1 MKKVLNFGLIAFLVF
16 YVVTQPD
23 NAAAVLRQIGQWLKA
38 MAVGFGE
45 FISNLA

>member
-23 NAAAVLRQIGQWLKA
+23 NAAAVMRQIGRWLKA
-38 MAVGFGE
+38 MAVGLGE
-45 FISNLA
+45 FVSNLA